1 MLQNIL
7 LHEVFR
13 VTKVCRPSR
22 HCIFH
27 CIYFILPEYFFKFMF
42 SPTFLNEGQK
52 LYDSTEQTRF
62 CRLVHLIHQI
72 TFVFALDST
81 SVILH
86 SHMEG
91 ISVLA

>member
-1 MLQNIL
+1 
-7 LHEVFR
+7 
-13 VTKVCRPSR
+13 
-22 HCIFH
+22 
-27 CIYFILPEYFFKFMF
+27 MF
-42 SPTFLNEGQK
+42 SPTFLNEDQK